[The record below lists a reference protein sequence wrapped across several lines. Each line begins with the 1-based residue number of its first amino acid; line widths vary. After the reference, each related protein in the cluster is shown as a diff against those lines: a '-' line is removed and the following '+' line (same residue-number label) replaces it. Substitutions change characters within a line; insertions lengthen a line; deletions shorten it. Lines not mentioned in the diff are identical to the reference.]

1 MKRRQRKLRFAF
13 SGLLL
18 VALALLVAACGGSGG
33 TVTTSANA
41 TAPIETAPDFS
52 AEELEAEP
60 GADWITNGGSLSNDR
75 FSSLDEVNTEN
86 VKELKGD
93 WMTKIGKNA
102 TAAKFSAEGQ
112 ALEYKGTIYISDG
125 ADDVFAMDASNGRII
140 WTYEPNLPPD
150 PLGEVVCCG
159 WDNRGVAIGDGM
171 VYDSQLNGDQVALNQ
186 ETGKVEWQTNIEKAK
201 AGFSITSA
209 PLFYDGKV
217 YVGGSGGEYG
227 IRGRLTALDAKT
239 GKIDWRFWTTPSPS
253 ETGGN
258 TWPDNGSYKHGGASL
273 WNTPSV
279 DPKLNEVYFSTSN
292 ASPWIGT
299 ERKGDDLFTSSI
311 VALNAETGEYKWHY
325 QQVHHDIWDFDSPS
339 PTVLFNGEMNGEMRE
354 GIGEPSKTGWVYLVD
369 RKTGKPIYPIPEV
382 KVPQDPNEATSATQ
396 PEPTMEPFSP
406 LEATP
411 EAVEKAEEAV
421 SGDVPKPKVVGSP
434 IFTPMSSDP
443 SQINLTA
450 NSAVG
455 GDNWP
460 ASSFDPEKDMY
471 FVCSQSGS
479 LGLIVPPEEQQY
491 KEGENYIGSD
501 TVVSTGFDTKGFLT
515 AYDMSTGKIAWQ
527 NEFPES
533 CYSGAVSTAGG
544 LVFVGQNN
552 GELQAFDVE
561 NGKKLW
567 SFQTGA
573 GANTTVTP
581 FEDEGE
587 EKIAIYAGGNS
598 LAATSHGENFW
609 VFSLNGTMTEEK
621 GEEQEA
627 EGTTHAGEETAEEA
641 GSGEET
647 GEAEETEAEPTEGE
661 GAEGA
666 EAGGGKEA
674 EGGER
679 LRPVPRRDGR
689 IRSLL
694 RKLLDL
700 PRGRRPRRQRRTGPD
715 DDAESQRT
723 GRRRRTGH
731 QRRRWHARFRGH
743 AERRRNRQR
752 RRLRRR
758 RNRRQ
763 EISPAGPAGT
773 PTWRRIPRSRRKTN
787 DPGVHPS
794 GVVPFVGSAGVRP
807 RPAPPVRGTSRASRG
822 GRAGCGRHET
832 PGT

>member
-1 MKRRQRKLRFAF
+1 MTRRQRKLRFAF

-18 VALALLVAACGGSGG
+18 IALALLVAACGGSGG

-41 TAPIETAPDFS
+41 TAPIENAPDFS

-60 GADWITNGGSLSNDR
+60 GANWIINGGSLSNDR

-102 TAAKFSAEGQ
+102 TAAKFSAESQ
-112 ALEYKGTIYISDG
+112 ALEYQGTIYISDG
-125 ADDVFAMDASNGRII
+125 ADDVFAMDAGNGRII
-140 WTYEPNLPPD
+140 WTYEPKLPPD
-150 PLGEVVCCG
+150 PLGEIVCCG

-186 ETGKVEWQTNIEKAK
+186 ETGKVEWSTNIEKAK

-239 GKIDWRFWTTPSPS
+239 GKIDWRFWTTPGPG
-253 ETGGN
+253 EVGHN
-258 TWPDNGSYKHGGASL
+258 TWPQTGDAWKHGGASI

-279 DPKLNEVYFSTSN
+279 DPKLNEIYFSTSN

-443 SQINLTA
+443 SSINLTA

-479 LGLIVPPEEQQY
+479 LGLIVPPEEQKY
-491 KEGENYIGSD
+491 SEGENYIGSD

-561 NGKKLW
+561 TGKKLW
-567 SFQTGA
+567 SFQSGA

-581 FEDEGE
+581 FENEGE

-609 VFSLNGTMTEEK
+609 VFSLNGTMTEEQ
-621 GEEQEA
+621 GEEHEA

-641 GSGEET
+641 GGGEET

-666 EAGGGKEA
+666 EAAGGKEA
-674 EGGER
+674 EGGETAAAGA
-679 LRPVPRRDGR
+679 PDAMAGSEVFSENCSTCHGADG
-689 IRSLL
+689 L
-694 RKLLDL
+694 
-700 PRGRRPRRQRRTGPD
+700 GGNGGPD
-715 DDAESQRT
+715 LTTMPKAKEQAGAEEQVT
-723 GRRRRTGH
+723 NGG
-731 QRRRWHARFRGH
+731 GGM
-743 AERRRNRQR
+743 
-752 RRLRRR
+752 
-758 RNRRQ
+758 
-763 EISPAGPAGT
+763 PAFAGT
-773 PTWRRIPRSRRKTN
+773 LSEEEIAN
-787 DPGVHPS
+787 VAAY
-794 GVVPFVGSAGVRP
+794 VVEEIVGKK
-807 RPAPPVRGTSRASRG
+807 
-822 GRAGCGRHET
+822 
-832 PGT
+832 